1 MQNVQN
7 ADIQRVINLVDFY
20 RTKVAGVGSD
30 KYKAVCE
37 YEKAEEQKQ
46 IEAQQKNG
54 ASSFSTSVTIPD
66 ELVNQIKVNE
76 QLLGYFYKLLE
87 GENADKSV
95 TNYLLANYYD
105 DTILSTSDESFLV
118 SHFKEMVNYIISTPC
133 SHLSMRDWDEKDIW
147 YIPEEVLNLACNR
160 IRIPD
165 NSIVYNP
172 FVGFAQFATK
182 LKNCSFI
189 CEDAFPA
196 FNEQNKIEDRKSD
209 ISAWTKLALVAN
221 KTDTRNDKGTLP
233 YDAVLSY
240 IPYIP
245 EAYSKEKNIALREKF
260 ESYTASIFLNAYKRM
275 KEGGQMGII
284 IPNEFLWKCDKQYPM
299 KELWEAVIHD
309 NSLSEIIQLPSV
321 MSYNSHH
328 NYCLVVITRKP
339 NSMTS
344 MIDARF
350 ASRELANDNV
360 ISWNDYTNFNSE
372 EFLEF
377 VEEGVS
383 MRAITAGEE
392 VVLMAKNGKSNFIKA
407 LDINKLNAAEGNGG
421 KEPETG
427 MRKIKKVEPSTL
439 NVDLLVPQVY
449 VVETPL
455 SNEAPVPLSTLST
468 MVNTHVR
475 DIKYNLPNETP
486 WIREKNL
493 SYTYQG
499 ELDLSHPDV
508 DKAECPNIPPHT
520 DDYVFDENGE
530 LDSELPWSQ
539 KTEIGNRV
547 VDYRNCYY
555 LDGKK
560 DAVLFKL
567 DTRGP
572 KLAIVRAAQKPLAV
586 DNRIYVFVPNAGVD
600 VFRLYVSLSM
610 PLVYRQIQAIRDF
623 GIYGN
628 LHNVLIPMDQRI
640 VGDEENKALLEGETY
655 KNHEEKLQSIKTEYI
670 NEVRMRKHDMGQYIF
685 ELSNIEDLMRYYLD
699 NRETEKDFCH
709 QLESL
714 LDNFRSSLGEL
725 STLLANLSKE
735 EHFGEPEIFNIDEF
749 LSNLKNRHKADGF
762 KIEYSRD
769 ESSIKRYYQKLHID
783 QSSILDDYIPEED
796 TDFIDDNIPEEDTDF
811 IDDNIPE
818 EDTDFIGDYIPEE
831 DTDFIDDNIPEEDTD
846 FIGDYIPE
854 EDTDSIG
861 DYIPEE
867 DTDSIDDYVPEDNTD
882 SIGDY
887 IPEED
892 TDFIG
897 DYVPEENTDFIGD
910 YIPGDNTDS
919 IDDYLPEEN
928 TDIFDLTGGDITLS
942 KRIDSLPKLFVS
954 PNDIQRL
961 VSNIVDNARKHGFTD
976 HSRKDYEIKVS
987 LSIDV
992 EKNMFQID
1000 FKNNG
1005 SPLPEGMNKMR
1016 YGIKG
1021 EKAGKTAGT
1030 GLGGNY
1036 VKSFVEHYGGDYDI
1050 FMEDGW
1056 TVVQIYLP
1064 IK

>member
-1 MQNVQN
+1 MQNAQN
-7 ADIQRVINLVDFY
+7 IAETQQRVINLVELY

-37 YEKAEEQKQ
+37 YENVEEQKL
-46 IEAQQKNG
+46 IEAQQKKG
-54 ASSFSTSVTIPD
+54 ATSFSTSVIIPD
-66 ELVNQIKVNE
+66 ELANQIKVNE
-76 QLLGYFYKLLE
+76 QLLGHFYKLFE
-87 GENADKSV
+87 GENADASV
-95 TNYLLANYYD
+95 INHLLANYYD
-105 DTILSTSDESFLV
+105 DTILSSSDESFLV

-133 SHLSMRDWDEKDIW
+133 SPLSMREWDERDIW
-147 YIPEEVLNLACNR
+147 YIPEEVLNLVCNH
-160 IRIPD
+160 IRIPE
-165 NSIVYNP
+165 NAIIYNP

-189 CEDAFPA
+189 CEDTFPA
-196 FNEQNKIEDRKSD
+196 FNEQNKIEDSKSD
-209 ISAWTKLALVAN
+209 IFAWTKLALVAN
-221 KTDTRNDKGTLP
+221 KTDTRNDNGSLSF
-233 YDAVLSY
+233 DAVLSY

-245 EAYSKEKNIALREKF
+245 NVNSKEF
-260 ESYTASIFLNAYKRM
+260 ESYTASIFINAYKRM
-275 KEGGQMGII
+275 KENGQMGII
-284 IPNEFLWKCDKQYPM
+284 IPNDFLWKCDKRYPM
-299 KELWEAVIHD
+299 KEFWEVIIHK

-321 MSYNSHH
+321 MSYNCHH

-339 NSMTS
+339 NSLTS

-350 ASRELANDNV
+350 ASKELTNDNV

-372 EFLEF
+372 EFLKF
-377 VEEGVS
+377 VEVGVS
-383 MRAITAGEE
+383 MRAIAAGEE

-407 LDINKLNAAEGNGG
+407 LDINKLNAAEENGG
-421 KEPETG
+421 KEAETG
-427 MRKIKKVEPSTL
+427 LRKIIKVEPSTL

-560 DAVLFKL
+560 DAVLFKF
-567 DTRGP
+567 DTTGP
-572 KLAIVRAAQKPLAV
+572 KLAIIRAAQKPLAV
-586 DNRIYVFVPNAGVD
+586 DNRIYIFVPNADVD
-600 VFRLYVSLSM
+600 VFRLYVLLSM

-640 VGDEENKALLEGETY
+640 VGDEEKKALLEGETY

-685 ELSNIEDLMRYYLD
+685 ELVNIEDLMRYYIE
-699 NRETEKDFCH
+699 NRETEQDFCS
-709 QLESL
+709 QIEGL

-725 STLLANLSKE
+725 SVLLENLSKE
-735 EHFGEPEIFNIDEF
+735 EEFGKSEAVNLDDM
-749 LSNLKNRHKADGF
+749 LSHLNNRHKADGF
-762 KIEYSRD
+762 KISYQID
-769 ESSIKRYYQKLHID
+769 ESSVKKYNRQKYNDAMIAAAIEDHEADMALEDAMIAAAIEDHEADMALEDAMIAAAIEDHDADMALEDAMIEADIEYYDADMALEDAMIEADIEDHDADMTLEDAMIEAAIEDHDADMTLEDAMMETATENYEKAITVENVIGRNKTIPSLYVSKID
-783 QSSILDDYIPEED
+783 L
-796 TDFIDDNIPEEDTDF
+796 
-811 IDDNIPE
+811 
-818 EDTDFIGDYIPEE
+818 
-831 DTDFIDDNIPEEDTD
+831 
-846 FIGDYIPE
+846 
-854 EDTDSIG
+854 
-861 DYIPEE
+861 
-867 DTDSIDDYVPEDNTD
+867 
-882 SIGDY
+882 
-887 IPEED
+887 
-892 TDFIG
+892 
-897 DYVPEENTDFIGD
+897 
-910 YIPGDNTDS
+910 
-919 IDDYLPEEN
+919 
-928 TDIFDLTGGDITLS
+928 
-942 KRIDSLPKLFVS
+942 
-954 PNDIQRL
+954 QRL
-961 VSNIVDNARKHGFTD
+961 ISNIVDNARKHGFTD
-976 HSRKDYEIKVS
+976 SNRKDYEMKVS
-987 LSIDV
+987 LSINS
-992 EKNMFQID
+992 ESNMFQID

-1005 SPLPEGMNKMR
+1005 NPLPEGMNKMR

-1030 GLGGNY
+1030 GIGGSY
-1036 VKSFVEHYGGDYDI
+1036 VKKFVEHYGGDYDV
-1050 FMEDGW
+1050 FMEGDW
-1056 TVVQIYLP
+1056 TVIRIVLP

>member
-7 ADIQRVINLVDFY
+7 AAEIQQRVMNLVDFY
-20 RTKVAGVGSD
+20 RNKVAGVGSD

-37 YEKAEEQKQ
+37 YEKVEEQKQ

-54 ASSFSTSVTIPD
+54 ASSFSTSVIIPD
-66 ELVNQIKVNE
+66 ELANQIKVNE

-87 GENADKSV
+87 GENADTSV
-95 TNYLLANYYD
+95 TNHLLANYYD

-133 SHLSMRDWDEKDIW
+133 SHLSMKDWDEKDIW

-165 NSIVYNP
+165 NAIVYNP

-189 CEDAFPA
+189 CEDTFPA

-209 ISAWTKLALVAN
+209 IFAWTKLALVAN
-221 KTDTRNDKGTLP
+221 KADTRNDEGTLP
-233 YDAVLSY
+233 FDAVLSY

-245 EAYSKEKNIALREKF
+245 EVFSKEKDIALREKF
-260 ESYTASIFLNAYKRM
+260 ESYTASIFLHAYKRM

-321 MSYNSHH
+321 MSYNTHH

-339 NSMTS
+339 NSLTS

-350 ASRELANDNV
+350 ASKELTNDNV

-372 EFLEF
+372 EFLKF
-377 VEEGVS
+377 VEVGVS
-383 MRAITAGEE
+383 MRAIAAGEE

-407 LDINKLNAAEGNGG
+407 LDINKLNAAEENGG
-421 KEPETG
+421 KEAETG
-427 MRKIKKVEPSTL
+427 LRKIIKVEPSTL

-560 DAVLFKL
+560 DAVLFKF
-567 DTRGP
+567 DTTGP
-572 KLAIVRAAQKPLAV
+572 KLAIIRAAQKPLAV
-586 DNRIYVFVPNAGVD
+586 DNRIYVFVPNADVD
-600 VFRLYVSLSM
+600 VFRLYVLLSM

-640 VGDEENKALLEGETY
+640 VGDEEKKALLEGETY

-685 ELSNIEDLMRYYLD
+685 ELVNIEDLMRYYIE
-699 NRETEKDFCH
+699 NRETEQDFCS
-709 QLESL
+709 QIEGL

-725 STLLANLSKE
+725 SVLLENLSKE
-735 EHFGEPEIFNIDEF
+735 EEFGKSEAVNLDDM
-749 LSNLKNRHKADGF
+749 LSHLNNRHKADGF
-762 KIEYSRD
+762 KISYQID
-769 ESSIKRYYQKLHID
+769 ESSVKKYNRQKYNDAMIAAAIEDHEADMALEDAMIAAAIEDHEANMALEDAMIAAAIEDHEADMALEDAMIAAAIEDHEADMALEDAMMKAAIEDHEADMALEDAMIEAAIEDHEADMALEDAMIEDATEEHEKDIIVENVIGRNKEIPSLYVSKID
-783 QSSILDDYIPEED
+783 L
-796 TDFIDDNIPEEDTDF
+796 
-811 IDDNIPE
+811 
-818 EDTDFIGDYIPEE
+818 
-831 DTDFIDDNIPEEDTD
+831 
-846 FIGDYIPE
+846 
-854 EDTDSIG
+854 
-861 DYIPEE
+861 
-867 DTDSIDDYVPEDNTD
+867 
-882 SIGDY
+882 
-887 IPEED
+887 
-892 TDFIG
+892 
-897 DYVPEENTDFIGD
+897 
-910 YIPGDNTDS
+910 
-919 IDDYLPEEN
+919 
-928 TDIFDLTGGDITLS
+928 
-942 KRIDSLPKLFVS
+942 
-954 PNDIQRL
+954 QRL
-961 VSNIVDNARKHGFTD
+961 ISNIVDNARKHGFTD
-976 HSRKDYEIKVS
+976 SNRKDYEMKVS
-987 LSIDV
+987 LSIDS
-992 EKNMFQID
+992 ESNSFQID

-1005 SPLPEGMNKMR
+1005 NPLPEGMNKMR

-1030 GLGGNY
+1030 GIGGSY
-1036 VKSFVEHYGGDYDI
+1036 VKKFVEHYGGDYDV
-1050 FMEDGW
+1050 FMEGDW
-1056 TVVQIYLP
+1056 TVIRIVLP
-1064 IK
+1064 IKK